1 MSYLWHKWLKIWL
14 FKYFSSEELTFAFT
28 MLACITGSTSFLK
41 TQTGIERSPYKL
53 FLEFKMQISNTF
65 NSNIILRFTLDTQ
78 QSTLMKALLG
88 FALLLAAT
96 VVMCQEETDS
106 YIVLLK
112 EGATDEH
119 LEDVIQQMEKYSSQS
134 RDEMSIESENSLL
147 PVLFGE
153 FNEEVAEFVSCSNIT
168 VNSVVSWT
176 RKGLSQPSKHT
187 STDKHRF
194 LATFRVE
201 NVPKV
206 CCLIKVNRFRW
217 LIGSNYSGTK
227 VTQLSG
233 STVFKNC

>member
-1 MSYLWHKWLKIWL
+1 
-14 FKYFSSEELTFAFT
+14 
-28 MLACITGSTSFLK
+28 
-41 TQTGIERSPYKL
+41 
-53 FLEFKMQISNTF
+53 
-65 NSNIILRFTLDTQ
+65 
-78 QSTLMKALLG
+78 MKVLLG

-96 VVMCQEETDS
+96 VVKCQEETDS

-119 LEDVIQQMEKYSSQS
+119 LEAVIQQMEKYSSQS
-134 RDEMSIESENSLL
+134 RDEMSIESENSVL

-201 NVPKV
+201 KCPQS
-206 CCLIKVNRFRW
+206 LPQ
-217 LIGSNYSGTK
+217 SD
-227 VTQLSG
+227 
-233 STVFKNC
+233 